1 MGKIV
6 IVYEER
12 CGDCRN
18 FMGES
23 SYETEDFF
31 SDSSLGGTTVKRKT
45 KLKRCEKCQ
54 PVFDQKIKELRDK
67 GKVQIVPFG
76 KSGRKKEDQ
85 QSTLKDFVGRDK
97 GREKKEAG
105 HDNRLLR
112 MP

>member
-12 CGDCRN
+12 CGDCRVP
-18 FMGES
+18 MGEV
-23 SYETEDFF
+23 SYETDDFF
-31 SDSSLGGTTVKRKT
+31 SNASLEGSVVKRKT
-45 KLKRCEKCQ
+45 KLGRCKNCQ

-67 GKVQIVPFG
+67 GKVQMVPFG

-105 HDNRLLR
+105 HDNRLL
-112 MP
+112 